1 MITAI
6 IGSRHYDP
14 NRVTLQFLA
23 AHLPADTTEIVSGGA
38 CGIDV
43 LAGRLAPAPG
53 IPLREYTPDYGLF
66 GSHAPLVR
74 NFSIIEHADF
84 VLAFWDYR
92 SPGTRMVIRE
102 CLRRNKPLRITKI

>member
-23 AHLPADTTEIVSGGA
+23 AHLPADTTEIVSGG
-38 CGIDV
+38 
-43 LAGRLAPAPG
+43 
-53 IPLREYTPDYGLF
+53 PLREYTPDYGLF